1 MLASWS
7 GEYADDEGDVD
18 EADEKEQLVSGDVDA
33 LRWADTDIIADGVDA
48 GVDVTAEEDD
58 DDDDEEED
66 EIMVVSIVSLDSSRP
81 LWFMDKYGFKLE

>member
-33 LRWADTDIIADGVDA
+33 LR
-48 GVDVTAEEDD
+48 
-58 DDDDEEED
+58 
-66 EIMVVSIVSLDSSRP
+66 
-81 LWFMDKYGFKLE
+81 

>member
-1 MLASWS
+1 M
-7 GEYADDEGDVD
+7 
-18 EADEKEQLVSGDVDA
+18 
-33 LRWADTDIIADGVDA
+33 DA

-81 LWFMDKYGFKLE
+81 L

>member
-33 LRWADTDIIADGVDA
+33 LRWADTDMIADGVDA
-48 GVDVTAEEDD
+48 GVDVAAEEDD
-58 DDDDEEED
+58 DDKEED
-66 EIMVVSIVSLDSSRP
+66 EIMVVSTVSLDSSRP
-81 LWFMDKYGFKLE
+81 LWLMNKYAFKLE